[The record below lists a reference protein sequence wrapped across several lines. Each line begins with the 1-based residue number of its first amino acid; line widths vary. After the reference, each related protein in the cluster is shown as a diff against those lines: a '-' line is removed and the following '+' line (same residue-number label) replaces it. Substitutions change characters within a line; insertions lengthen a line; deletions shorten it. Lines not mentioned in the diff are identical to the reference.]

1 MPRKSLLAVDAQP
14 SVDPSKSA
22 AMLSPFPCGSL
33 RGESGAGAAA
43 FRSHPRI
50 EYCEMGGSV
59 MGRSATNFSTA
70 TERNR

>member
-1 MPRKSLLAVDAQP
+1 
-14 SVDPSKSA
+14 
-22 AMLSPFPCGSL
+22 MLSPFPCGSL